1 MKHLINKSTEEL
13 KKTLAEKRE
22 EVRQFRFGTSAASRN
37 TKAPKAARHEIARIL
52 TLLNATKNAK

>member
-13 KKTLAEKRE
+13 MKTLAEKRE
-22 EVRQFRFGTSAASRN
+22 ELRHFRFGTGIASRN

-52 TLLNATKNAK
+52 TLLAATKNAK

>member
-1 MKHLINKSTEEL
+1 MKHLINKSPEEL

-22 EVRQFRFGTSAASRN
+22 EVRQFRFGTGLASRN

-52 TLLNATKNAK
+52 TLLNTKNAK

>member
-22 EVRQFRFGTSAASRN
+22 EVRQFRFGTGIASRN

-52 TLLNATKNAK
+52 TLLNTKNAK